1 MGRAKS
7 PFCLI
12 GLRLACLL
20 RASFDFLKRFERLL
34 FVQSSY
40 FRFDMD
46 DVYASCG
53 GALSSKDDCNPT
65 AYPEAVRSP
74 LA

>member
-1 MGRAKS
+1 MGREKS
-7 PFCLI
+7 SFCLI
-12 GLRLACLL
+12 GLRLARLL
-20 RASFDFLKRFERLL
+20 WANFGFLKRFERLPSST
-34 FVQSSY
+34 SSY

-53 GALSSKDDCNPT
+53 GALSSKDDYNPID
-65 AYPEAVRSP
+65 YPEVVRSP